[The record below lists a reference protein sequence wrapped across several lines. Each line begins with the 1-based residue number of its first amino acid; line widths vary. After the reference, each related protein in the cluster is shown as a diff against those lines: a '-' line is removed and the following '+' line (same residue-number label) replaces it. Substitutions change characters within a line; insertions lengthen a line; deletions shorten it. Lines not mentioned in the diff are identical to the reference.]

1 MSLILFALAL
11 IVSYVVL
18 GAGIKLL
25 DLATEFPV
33 RFQTHLI
40 SLWVVTC
47 GLAIL
52 VNIWV
57 FFDLY
62 TAILVI
68 GIILGLIVTR
78 KVDSSFFLLL
88 AITTLPL
95 SFFQL
100 LVLSGFL
107 MGFPTLIII
116 FVVSI
121 MDELLH
127 SKASQIAHS
136 TLRWAIFHRPLLKI
150 TVLILPFFG
159 LLTLFHAVAF
169 WGFDIAYDF
178 ISFRFRANSSSTS
191 SELTA

>member
-1 MSLILFALAL
+1 MSLVLFALAL
-11 IVSYVVL
+11 IVSYVLL

-25 DLATEFPV
+25 DLATDFPV
-33 RFQTHLI
+33 QFQSRHT
-40 SLWVVTC
+40 SLWVVTG
-47 GLAIL
+47 GLVIL

-78 KVDSSFFLLL
+78 KVDSSFFLFLT
-88 AITTLPL
+88 ITTLPL
-95 SFFQL
+95 SFFRL
-100 LVLSGFL
+100 LVMSGFL

-116 FVVSI
+116 LVASI

-136 TLRWAIFHRPLLKI
+136 TLRWAIVHRPLLKI
-150 TVLILPFFG
+150 IVLILPFLG
-159 LLTLFHAVAF
+159 LLTLVHTVAF
-169 WGFDIAYDF
+169 WGFDIAYDL
-178 ISFRFRANSSSTS
+178 ISYRFRANSSSTR
-191 SELTA
+191 SESTA